1 MTMTVIEHSGREAR
15 QAALM
20 RGRQVANLAQPDP
33 RFARLLDE
41 HGCRWEIVTNYYGMG
56 TILLSKAE
64 RHGDLVWHG

>member
-1 MTMTVIEHSGREAR
+1 
-15 QAALM
+15 M

-33 RFARLLDE
+33 RFAGLLDE